1 MKNLASSS
9 IFHHFL
15 KKDLKFSSWVKLV
28 AFVFKESFR
37 ERGKKE
43 ERTGYLLD
51 WFFFFESSLKPPVV
65 DPFMLH

>member
-28 AFVFKESFR
+28 AYLFSKRVSEKV
-37 ERGKKE
+37 GKKKKE
-43 ERTGYLLD
+43 KD
-51 WFFFFESSLKPPVV
+51 IFWIFFLESSLKPPVV
-65 DPFMLH
+65 DPLMLH